1 MSSGFENQTV
11 INLTVNEDE
20 SKNFFTNLVNEKS
33 NEKEI
38 QLNENDIDYNNKTNE
53 MLERVNSNQKTIGH
67 NRFQQKIEELEGEIN
82 KYNLYKKEQE
92 MKLNLFKKTI
102 SSLQTQLQQYSNVER
117 PSDNTNIKL
126 IEEQSERIK
135 TLTLEISNFKLENE
149 SLNNKLNVQSLTIN
163 KLDNE
168 KTSVITKYDALKN
181 EYEKL
186 NISNKDNIN
195 KLEKEI
201 SSKLD
206 LQNKLNL
213 ELSLKENL
221 EGELLILKSQS
232 KTIELENIILSKDL
246 IIEQLRNQLNK
257 METNLLS
264 KTEDIKKEIKTTI
277 KPTIQG
283 RSRGLTNTI
292 RGLNMKR

>member
-1 MSSGFENQTV
+1 MSIEFQNQTD
-11 INLTVNEDE
+11 INLTLNEDE

-102 SSLQTQLQQYSNVER
+102 SSLQTQLQQYSNLER

-149 SLNNKLNVQSLTIN
+149 SLNNKLNVESLTIN
-163 KLDNE
+163 KLNNE
-168 KTSVITKYDALKN
+168 KTSVVTKYDALKN

-186 NISNKDNIN
+186 NILNKDNIN

-206 LQNKLNL
+206 LQNKLKL

-221 EGELLILKSQS
+221 ESELLILKSQS

-246 IIEQLRNQLNK
+246 IIEQLRDQLIK
-257 METNLLS
+257 IETNLLS
-264 KTEDIKKEIKTTI
+264 KTEDIKRVNDLIKQ
-277 KPTIQG
+277 KG
-283 RSRGLTNTI
+283 W
-292 RGLNMKR
+292 K